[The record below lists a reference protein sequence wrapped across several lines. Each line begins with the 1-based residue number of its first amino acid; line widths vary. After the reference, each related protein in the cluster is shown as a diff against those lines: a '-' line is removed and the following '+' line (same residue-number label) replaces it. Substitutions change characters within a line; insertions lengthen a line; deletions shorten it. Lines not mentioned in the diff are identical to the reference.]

1 MVAQQVLP
9 LHQGTGRRQ
18 RLSTGTAAAI
28 GLSVAVHVAIGAYLA
43 LAAFDVIPSPFAPP
57 IDNTGGMIDIR
68 PEPPKPVVDKVKPV
82 ETHPETAIN
91 IHDPLTTTVPTG
103 IDTLPAN
110 PSSGNE
116 TVVGPITS
124 IDPGPITTVG
134 DGIVVPPTPVISHPD
149 WIRKP
154 NFAQMQRVFPERAIR
169 MGVAG
174 KATLACIVAANGSV
188 GGCEVVSE
196 DPGDYGFG
204 KAALKLQPYFRM
216 KPAMVDG
223 RPVDGALVKIPVR
236 FDLPE

>member
-1 MVAQQVLP
+1 MVAQQVFP
-9 LHQGTGRRQ
+9 LHHGTGRRQ

-43 LAAFDVIPSPFAPP
+43 LAAFDVIQSPFTP
-57 IDNTGGMIDIR
+57 DDIFSGSVETIR
-68 PEPPKPVVDKVKPV
+68 TKPKVIPDDAKPADPKPQ
-82 ETHPETAIN
+82 TAIN
-91 IHDPLTTTVPTG
+91 IHDPLTTTVAN
-103 IDTLPAN
+103 DVETLPAS

-116 TVVGPITS
+116 TVVGPMAS
-124 IDPGPITTVG
+124 IDTGPTNTLG

>member
-9 LHQGTGRRQ
+9 LHAGTGRRQ
-18 RLSTGTAAAI
+18 RRSTGTAVAV
-28 GLSVAVHVAIGAYLA
+28 GLSVGVHVAIGAYLA
-43 LAAFDVIPSPFAPP
+43 LAAFDVIQLPFTPDETIVGSFEK
-57 IDNTGGMIDIR
+57 IDKT
-68 PEPPKPVVDKVKPV
+68 PPKVVPDEAKPAD
-82 ETHPETAIN
+82 PKPQSAIN
-91 IHDPLTTTVPTG
+91 IHDPLTTTVAN
-103 IDTLPAN
+103 DVETLPAN

-116 TVVGPITS
+116 TVIGPMASLDTGPINTIGGG
-124 IDPGPITTVG
+124 ID
-134 DGIVVPPTPVISHPD
+134 VPPTPVISHPD

-196 DPGDYGFG
+196 DPGDYAFG

-216 KPAMVDG
+216 KPAMIDG
-223 RPVDGALVKIPVR
+223 KPVDGALVKIPVR

>member
-9 LHQGTGRRQ
+9 LHPGTGRRR
-18 RLSTGTAAAI
+18 RLSSGTAVAV
-28 GLSVAVHVAIGAYLA
+28 GLSVGVHVAIGAYLA
-43 LAAFDVIPSPFAPP
+43 LAAFEVIQPVFIEGDIFKGSIEKFEPKPKVIP
-57 IDNTGGMIDIR
+57 D
-68 PEPPKPVVDKVKPV
+68 EVKPV
-82 ETHPETAIN
+82 DVRPTTAIN
-91 IHDPLTTTVPTG
+91 IHDPLTDAPPT
-103 IDTLPAN
+103 IEALPAN

-116 TVVGPITS
+116 TVVGPIATLDTGPISS
-124 IDPGPITTVG
+124 IDQ
-134 DGIVVPPTPVISHPD
+134 GIVVPPTPVITHPD

-174 KATLACIVAANGSV
+174 QATLACIVAANGSV
-188 GGCEVVSE
+188 GGCQVVSE

-204 KAALKLQPYFRM
+204 KAAIRLQPYFRM

-223 RPVDGALVKIPVR
+223 KPVDGAVVKIPVR

>member
-1 MVAQQVLP
+1 MIAQQVLS
-9 LHQGTGRRQ
+9 LHPGTGRRR
-18 RLSTGTAAAI
+18 RLSTGTAVAV
-28 GLSVAVHVAIGAYLA
+28 GLSVGVHVAIGAYLA
-43 LAAFDVIPSPFAPP
+43 LAAFDVIQPVF
-57 IDNTGGMIDIR
+57 IEGDIFKGSI
-68 PEPPKPVVDKVKPV
+68 EKFDPKPKVIPDEVKPV
-82 ETHPETAIN
+82 DVRPTTAIN
-91 IHDPLTTTVPTG
+91 IHDPLTDAPPN

-116 TVVGPITS
+116 TVVGPIAVL
-124 IDPGPITTVG
+124 DPGPINSIDQGFV
-134 DGIVVPPTPVISHPD
+134 IPPTPVITHPD

-174 KATLACIVAANGSV
+174 QATLACIVAANGSV
-188 GGCEVVSE
+188 GGCQVVSE

-204 KAALKLQPYFRM
+204 KAAIRLQPYFRM

-223 RPVDGALVKIPVR
+223 KAVDGAVVKIPVR

>member
-1 MVAQQVLP
+1 MIAQQVLS
-9 LHQGTGRRQ
+9 LHPGTGRRR
-18 RLSTGTAAAI
+18 RLSTGTAVAV
-28 GLSVAVHVAIGAYLA
+28 GLSVGVHVAIGAYLA
-43 LAAFDVIPSPFAPP
+43 LAAFEVIQPVFIEGDIFKGSIEKFDPKPKVIP
-57 IDNTGGMIDIR
+57 D
-68 PEPPKPVVDKVKPV
+68 EVKPV
-82 ETHPETAIN
+82 DVRPTTAIN
-91 IHDPLTTTVPTG
+91 IHDALTDAPPN

-116 TVVGPITS
+116 TVVGPIAVL
-124 IDPGPITTVG
+124 DPGPISSI
-134 DGIVVPPTPVISHPD
+134 DQGIVIPPTPVITRPD

-174 KATLACIVAANGSV
+174 QATLACIVAANGSV
-188 GGCEVVSE
+188 GGCQVISE

-204 KAALKLQPYFRM
+204 KAAVRLQPYFRM

-223 RPVDGALVKIPVR
+223 KAVDGAVVKIPVR